1 MQLLFSY
8 LPAKDLPAALTLYRD
23 TLGLDEVWREGDAT
37 VAFAVPGTDVALM
50 VDGAAQDGW
59 GPGPVFAVPSVADFW
74 AAHGDALAVAIEPF
88 EIPGGMI
95 SALRDPGGNFVYVM
109 DQSTAPEEPPAQ
121 S

>member
-8 LPAKDLPAALTLYRD
+8 LPAKDLPAALALYRD
-23 TLGLDEVWREGDAT
+23 TLGLDELWREGDAT

-50 VDGAAQDGW
+50 VDGAAEDGW
-59 GPGPVFAVPSVADFW
+59 GPGPMFLVPSVVDFW
-74 AAHGDALAVAIEPF
+74 AARGDALDVAIEPV

-95 SALRDPGGNFVYVM
+95 SAFRDPGGNFVYVM
-109 DQSTAPEEPPAQ
+109 DQSTAPEEDPAG

>member
-8 LPAKDLPAALTLYRD
+8 LPAKDLPAALALYRD
-23 TLGLDEVWREGDAT
+23 TLGLDELWREGDAT

-50 VDGAAQDGW
+50 VDGAAEDGW
-59 GPGPVFAVPSVADFW
+59 GPGPMFLVPSVVDFW
-74 AAHGDALAVAIEPF
+74 AARGGELQVAIEPV

-95 SALRDPGGNFVYVM
+95 SAFRDPGGNFVYVM
-109 DQSTAPEEPPAQ
+109 DQSTAPEEDPAR

>member
-8 LPAKDLPAALTLYRD
+8 LPAKDLPAALALYRD
-23 TLGLDEVWREGDAT
+23 TLGLDELWREGDAT

-50 VDGAAQDGW
+50 VDGAAEDGW
-59 GPGPVFAVPSVADFW
+59 GPGPMFLVPSVVDFW
-74 AAHGDALAVAIEPF
+74 AARGGELQVAIEPV

-95 SALRDPGGNFVYVM
+95 SAFRDPGGNFVYVM
-109 DQSTAPEEPPAQ
+109 DQSTAPEEDPAG